1 MMYRVITTFRDLE
14 DGHLY
19 QIGDPFPHDGRE
31 IRKERLESL
40 LSAQNRVSK
49 PVIEQDEQDIGA
61 EQKPAQKS
69 PRKRKTKE

>member
-1 MMYRVITTFRDLE
+1 MYRVITTFRDLE

-40 LSAQNRVSK
+40 LSAQNRISK
-49 PVIEQDEQDIGA
+49 PVIELAGEVVRV
-61 EQKPAQKS
+61 EQKTAQKA

>member
-1 MMYRVITTFRDLE
+1 MYRVITTFRDLE

-19 QIGDPFPHDGRE
+19 KPGDPFPHDGRE

-49 PVIEQDEQDIGA
+49 PVIEQDEQEA
-61 EQKPAQKS
+61 EQKPAQKA